1 MKKIYSILLA
11 FLITASTVAQVSKTI
26 NVTTAGTLSGLLTST
41 EKTTVT
47 NLTVTGNIDTRDVKC
62 MRGEMTKLAVLDISS
77 VSIKAY
83 SGLGGT
89 SAFTSTYPANEMPEQ
104 SFYDYYTSTGKVTLK
119 MIILPVNINSIGSEA
134 FHYCRGS
141 ESLGYSGLSSIS
153 IPNSVTKIGSYAF
166 DHCTGMTYA
175 IIGSSVTSIG
185 IYAFNNCS
193 ALTAIITNPT
203 TPPNLSSATNVFGYV
218 DKNACTLFV
227 PVGSESAY
235 KVAIQWQDFSNIV
248 NGLPIVTTAL
258 ANSTTINTASSGGNV
273 TSQGTATV
281 TSRGVCWS
289 TSINPT
295 IADSKTSDGT
305 GLGIFTSTLAGLTTG
320 VTYHIRAYA
329 TNSLGTGYGQD
340 IAFVVSVAPSIITTS
355 ATAISATSA
364 TFGGNVTSMGSSA
377 VTARG
382 VCWSTTA
389 NPTTANSITT
399 DGTGIGTFSS
409 SITGL
414 SNGTTY
420 HVRAYATNSV
430 GTVYGSDISFT
441 TLTNSTQVYLNNIA
455 FISLAQDGTQSN
467 VPGSM
472 TMNSNNPNNFINPG
486 NRLRFKMQCV
496 NNKANGSNIVS
507 GSCKVRC
514 NDPYITL
521 TDSTSGLN
529 NVGWNA
535 SAWSTDEFEIQ
546 INNNAPLGHVS
557 YVDFI
562 VMEGSN
568 SYYTYSVPIP
578 IAPLSIQT
586 KTVDDDNNPDSRGNS
601 NGICE
606 PNEIIESLPTIQNVS
621 TLSANN
627 VSGTFGNY
635 YGTASI
641 NVWNNIQGS
650 SGIVANKSYW
660 NYAFGSPQVITAG
673 AKDMVPQ
680 YDFVFDYNYTNSY
693 HFTMGLS
700 MSGTFNLFS
709 GYKSYIKWLIP
720 IEYNV
725 GYPDFN
731 TGIPEN
737 LMENLNVYP
746 NPTKGELTVN
756 VGSDMMTQ
764 YHIQLSNP
772 IGQKVYTSKVQTEN
786 MKLDLSKFCSKGIY
800 FLQLVNDN
808 GAIVGERKI
817 IFK

>member
-11 FLITASTVAQVSKTI
+11 VLITSSTMAQVSKTI
-26 NVTTAGTLSGLLTST
+26 NVTTAGTLSSLLTST

-62 MRGEMTKLAVLDISS
+62 MRGEMTKLSVLDIST

-89 SAFTSTYPANEMPEQ
+89 SAFSTIYPANEMPEQ
-104 SFYDYYTSTGKVTLK
+104 SFYDNNTSTGKVTLK
-119 MIILPVNINSIGSEA
+119 TIMLPVSIISIGDEA
-134 FHYCRGS
+134 FYYCNGS
-141 ESLGYSGLSSIS
+141 ASLGYTGLSNIS
-153 IPNSVTKIGSYAF
+153 IPNTVSKIGNYAF
-166 DHCTGMTYA
+166 DHCTGMTFV

-193 ALTAIITNPT
+193 GLTAIISNPI

-218 DKNACTLFV
+218 DKNVCTLFV

-235 KVAIQWQDFSNIV
+235 KGAIQWQDFSNII
-248 NGLPIVTTAL
+248 NGMPIVTTAL
-258 ANSTTINTASSGGNV
+258 TNSLTLNTASSGGNV

-281 TSRGVCWS
+281 TARGVCWS
-289 TSINPT
+289 ASTNPT
-295 IADSKTSDGT
+295 IADSKTSDGA
-305 GLGIFTSTLAGLTTG
+305 GSGIFTSTLTGLTTG
-320 VTYHIRAYA
+320 ITYHIRAYA
-329 TNSLGTGYGQD
+329 TNSLGTSYGQD
-340 IAFVVSVAPSIITTS
+340 IPFIISIAPTITTNS
-355 ATAISATSA
+355 ATSISATSA
-364 TFGGNVTSMGSSA
+364 TFGGNVTSIGSSA
-377 VTARG
+377 VSARG

-389 NPTTANSITT
+389 NPTTANNITV
-399 DGTGIGTFSS
+399 DGTGIGSFSS
-409 SITGL
+409 IITGL

-430 GTVYGSDISFT
+430 ATVYGSDISFT

-455 FISLAQDGTQSN
+455 FISLIQDGTQTN
-467 VPGSM
+467 VPSTM
-472 TMNSNNPNNFINPG
+472 TMNTTNPNNFINPG
-486 NRLRFKMQCV
+486 NLVRFKMQCF
-496 NNKANGSNIVS
+496 NNKTNGSNIVS

-529 NVGWNA
+529 NVGWNT
-535 SAWSTDEFEIQ
+535 SAWSTDEFEIR

-557 YVDFI
+557 YVDFV
-562 VMEGSN
+562 VMEGTN
-568 SYYTYSVPIP
+568 LYYTYSVPII

-621 TLSANN
+621 TLSANS

-635 YGTASI
+635 YGTSNI

-650 SGIVANKSYW
+650 SGVVVNKSYW

-680 YDFVFDYNYTNSY
+680 YDFVFDYNYTKTY

-720 IEYNV
+720 IDYNV

-731 TGIPEN
+731 TSILEN
-737 LMENLNVYP
+737 LIENLNVYP
-746 NPTKGELTVN
+746 NPTFGELNINLGSNLINQYN
-756 VGSDMMTQ
+756 V
-764 YHIQLSNP
+764 QLCNTL
-772 IGQKVYTSKVQTEN
+772 GQKVYNSKVQSEN
-786 MKLDLSKFCSKGIY
+786 IKLDLSKFCLKGIY

-808 GAIVGERKI
+808 GAVIGERKI
-817 IFK
+817 VFK